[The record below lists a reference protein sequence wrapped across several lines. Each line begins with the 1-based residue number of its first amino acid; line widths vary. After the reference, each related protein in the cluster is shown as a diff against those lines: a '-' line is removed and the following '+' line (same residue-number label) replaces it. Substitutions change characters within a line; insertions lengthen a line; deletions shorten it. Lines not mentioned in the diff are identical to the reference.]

1 MNKPICENIGVPV
14 VYGQEYTATTIDLGD
29 IVFLAA
35 NTFVNVTT
43 PESPATASR
52 GAWVSVFKQEDGG
65 WNRYLNS
72 AGTNEDGMA
81 ALRIDEACDDP
92 LEGCFTVEIHPP
104 WDDRAQYARKT
115 ISGLTLAE
123 VQGGTWSLALPN
135 LTLTIK
141 QAPAPYEV
149 SRWSNV
155 WIEEVIEQ
163 DVSGESRFVTQ
174 RWINGYGSDESGVI
188 SMSLD
193 SDALYRINV
202 NPGPGSV
209 GTRTSCIVSVSSDG
223 VVTPVDNQC
232 DTGGMI
238 SESGEMDLTL
248 SAGNFTGS
256 VKLGSPT
263 GNNAVGAIV
272 FAEAVSLYSDSTPV
286 TGVVQETVVDSE
298 GNFGLQ
304 LDPRYNWVVKVF
316 YVNPPGAPGYASI
329 SLPQT
334 LSWDG
339 LDFTAL
345 IGPLFLGRI
354 E

>member
-1 MNKPICENIGVPV
+1 
-14 VYGQEYTATTIDLGD
+14 
-29 IVFLAA
+29 
-35 NTFVNVTT
+35 
-43 PESPATASR
+43 
-52 GAWVSVFKQEDGG
+52 
-65 WNRYLNS
+65 
-72 AGTNEDGMA
+72 
-81 ALRIDEACDDP
+81 
-92 LEGCFTVEIHPP
+92 
-104 WDDRAQYARKT
+104 
-115 ISGLTLAE
+115 
-123 VQGGTWSLALPN
+123 LALPN

-155 WIEEVIEQ
+155 WIEEVVIEQ

-193 SDALYRINV
+193 SGALYRINV

-272 FAEAVSLYSDSTPV
+272 FAEAESLYIDCRITV

-304 LDPRYNWVVKVF
+304 LDESYNWVVKVF
-316 YVNPPGAPGYASI
+316 YVNPPGALSEYQSI
-329 SLPQT
+329 TDPLT
-334 LSWDG
+334 LSRGEVFFTPLSRDG
-339 LDFTAL
+339 GGFTP
-345 IGPLFLGRI
+345 ITGPLVLGDI